1 MYESIDLGLLP
12 EIKSVEGHSGS
23 LASRYAI
30 LVNDPPTI
38 LQDPFDHATLYVHHA
53 LGVHRVSVGPWVNA
67 LTAALDAD
75 EPEKLEAFWRSEIK
89 SENTWAVDALGKET
103 LSASRVVTATVIVTD
118 LRIGTTLISMTASRR
133 VVALDLTIAAA
144 ATVDVP
150 LMTPAKSSESTS
162 KPAYVSLLVQQPY
175 NVRPEDFERLLIDM
189 QIKSLIPAG
198 RGSQPLQMI
207 SAEDL
212 RAFGNITQKFAA
224 AIKQVRSLSLQVE
237 GRLDLQVQEVARQ
250 LRRVQEAMART
261 RAVEGKN
268 DRLVRQML
276 PTVDATDNLE
286 YVRQRCKQLVDKQEA
301 LTERLAKAM
310 QNMMDHAHPEIS
322 LQERAW
328 MDDLEKMKREVEGGE
343 GNEKSLVSRVEAVSF
358 EFRDPVRATH
368 TDFVAQVK
376 TELESLTSKATA
388 AQQADT
394 TDKPAGKGMGIS
406 HLAKIENTLRQEYV
420 ALSCHTWSCI
430 LMGS

>member
-1 MYESIDLGLLP
+1 MAPSFAVYESIDLGLLS
-12 EIKSVEGHSGS
+12 EIKSAEGQSGS

-38 LQDPFDHATLYVHHA
+38 LLDPFDHATFYIHHA
-53 LGVHRVSVGPWVNA
+53 LGVHRVSVAPWVNA
-67 LTAALDAD
+67 LTAALDAN
-75 EPEKLEAFWRSEIK
+75 EPEKLEQFWTSEIK

-103 LSASRVVTATVIVTD
+103 LSSSRVVTATVIVTD
-118 LRIGTTLISMTASRR
+118 LRIGTTLVSMTASRR
-133 VVALDLTIAAA
+133 VVALDLTVAAA
-144 ATVDVP
+144 ATVEDP
-150 LMTPAKSSESTS
+150 LMTLTKANESPS

-175 NVRPEDFERLLIDM
+175 NVRPEDYERILIDM

-224 AIKQVRSLSLQVE
+224 AIKQVRSLSSQVE

-250 LRRVQEAMART
+250 LKRVQEAIART

-276 PTVDATDNLE
+276 LAVDSTDSLE
-286 YVRQRCKQLVDKQEA
+286 YIRQRCKQLVDKQEA
-301 LTERLAKAM
+301 LTSRLGKAM
-310 QNMMDHAHPEIS
+310 QNMMDNAHPDIS

-328 MDDLEKMKREVEGGE
+328 MDDLENMKREVEGGQE
-343 GNEKSLVSRVEAVSF
+343 TDKSLVARVDAVSK
-358 EFRDPVRATH
+358 V
-368 TDFVAQVK
+368 
-376 TELESLTSKATA
+376 SK
-388 AQQADT
+388 
-394 TDKPAGKGMGIS
+394 
-406 HLAKIENTLRQEYV
+406 
-420 ALSCHTWSCI
+420 
-430 LMGS
+430 